1 MYNYGDDKHNMSTFA
16 SVYVQCR
23 PGEPVARLFEELQTT
38 LEANESWTCMRYQAD
53 KAWVQ
58 LEADILDV
66 GDCAREIADTL
77 KDCRVVG
84 LACQSVS
91 DSAGYWEYQDGREVR
106 VLVYG
111 MEEEG
116 IWDEVRGKEQPWQR
130 EIFFSGKE
138 AGENKALISEGAM
151 EPFFLG
157 SELQKIGEILS
168 LPGFASDGMSP
179 QWTKEY
185 YR

>member
-1 MYNYGDDKHNMSTFA
+1 MSTFA

-23 PGEPVARLFEELQTT
+23 PGESIARLFKELQTT
-38 LEANESWTCMRYQAD
+38 LEAIESWTCMRYQAD

-58 LEADILDV
+58 LEVDIFEI
-66 GDCAREIADTL
+66 GDCALEIAETL

-84 LACQSVS
+84 VACQSVS
-91 DSAGYWEYQDGREVR
+91 DSAGYWEYQGGREVR

-116 IWDEVRGKEQPWQR
+116 TWDEVRGKEQPWEQQ
-130 EIFFSGKE
+130 IFFSGEK
-138 AGENKALISEGAM
+138 AGEDGALISEGAM

-157 SELQKIGEILS
+157 SELQKIGETLS
-168 LPGFASDGMSP
+168 LPGFASDGMPP

-185 YR
+185 CRR